1 SMYDTEGAFP
11 VQVGAQSLTT
21 TIIGI
26 AEQPIPWFLLYP
38 NPTADGW
45 VTLSANGE
53 SMKELSIY
61 TMSGQFVERVSISA
75 PISRIQL
82 PEQSGVYL
90 IEITTQSGKQQLQR
104 IIRE

>member
-1 SMYDTEGAFP
+1 
-11 VQVGAQSLTT
+11 
-21 TIIGI
+21 
-26 AEQPIPWFLLYP
+26 
-38 NPTADGW
+38 
-45 VTLSANGE
+45 
-53 SMKELSIY
+53 
-61 TMSGQFVERVSISA
+61 MSGQFVERVSVSA